1 MWGQNCQEPRFSG
14 TGDLWFG
21 NELASQA
28 LPPPLSPRPKD
39 RSSTAAWSIAP
50 NQRVGWQ
57 AGGPGRR
64 ATTSHQRMCP
74 GSAGP
79 HRWGRGGVGAQAD
92 SLGTVGARLATSP
105 SDTPT
110 RSPWHS
116 LSSTAAS
123 SLHTTAAP
131 LWCLSSL
138 GGSSGLGLLTST
150 ASSALRTGGYCVK
163 SNAARANNLE
173 R

>member
-1 MWGQNCQEPRFSG
+1 MGAELPRARIFWDRGPLVWERAGQPGPAASADFLQDQKTSLPRQLGASLPISAWGGKRGGQKTCHHVSPENVPGECRATQVGPRGCGSTGGLPGHCGCQ
-14 TGDLWFG
+14 TGDV
-21 NELASQA
+21 
-28 LPPPLSPRPKD
+28 PIRYTHPL
-39 RSSTAAWSIAP
+39 
-50 NQRVGWQ
+50 
-57 AGGPGRR
+57 
-64 ATTSHQRMCP
+64 
-74 GSAGP
+74 
-79 HRWGRGGVGAQAD
+79 
-92 SLGTVGARLATSP
+92 
-105 SDTPT
+105 
-110 RSPWHS
+110 S
-116 LSSTAAS
+116 LSSTTAS

>member
-1 MWGQNCQEPRFSG
+1 MWGQNCQEPGFSG

-28 LPPPLSPRPKD
+28 LPPPLTFSKTKRQVFHGSLEHRSRSARGVASGGARKTCHHVSPE
-39 RSSTAAWSIAP
+39 
-50 NQRVGWQ
+50 NV
-57 AGGPGRR
+57 PGECR
-64 ATTSHQRMCP
+64 ATQVGPRGCGSTGGLP
-74 GSAGP
+74 GHCGCQTGDVP
-79 HRWGRGGVGAQAD
+79 IRYTHP
-92 SLGTVGARLATSP
+92 L
-105 SDTPT
+105 
-110 RSPWHS
+110 S
-116 LSSTAAS
+116 LSSTTAS
-123 SLHTTAAP
+123 SLHTTAAT